1 MPVPALSVVVP
12 TRDRAG
18 YLEVTLASLS
28 AQAPGVDYE
37 VIVVDDGSS
46 DATADVVAAAG
57 ALAAGEI
64 PARPASPGAAPAD
77 EAGSPPTARSESG
90 PRPSVVNHP
99 QRVAYVRHDS
109 SRGPNAARNAGI
121 AEAGAPLIALIDD
134 DVRVPPGWAAAL
146 VAGAERHQWAEALG
160 GPIRASLEGPAPHFC
175 GRESAPV
182 TTLDLGPA
190 DRETDFVWSANMA
203 VRRSAIERIGDFDA
217 DVPIYGDEEE
227 WLIRLHA
234 NGGRVAYVA
243 DAWLDHRRAGDDA
256 RLRSLARA
264 EYRRGRSAVRN
275 DRRKGTALPLQREL
289 RDLAGAGWHTARRRC
304 PQGLIMGAHATGRI
318 VESIRGR

>member
-1 MPVPALSVVVP
+1 MPEPALSVVVP

-18 YLEVTLASLS
+18 YLEVTLSSLS
-28 AQAPGVDYE
+28 AQSPGVDYE

-46 DATADVVAAAG
+46 DLTAHVVANAAAG
-57 ALAAGEI
+57 ARDAP
-64 PARPASPGAAPAD
+64 PAPGSEVRPPS
-77 EAGSPPTARSESG
+77 
-90 PRPSVVNHP
+90 SVVNCP
-99 QRVAYVRHDS
+99 QRVAYVRHDR

-121 AEAGAPLIALIDD
+121 AEGRAPLIALIDD

-146 VAGAERHQWAEALG
+146 VAGAERHGWADALG
-160 GPIRASLEGPAPHFC
+160 GPIRASLEGPAPRSC

-182 TTLDLGPA
+182 TTLDLGET

-203 VRRSAIERIGDFDA
+203 VRRSAIERIGGFDA
-217 DVPIYGDEEE
+217 DIPIYGDEEE

-234 NGGRVAYVA
+234 DGGRVAYVA

-264 EYRRGRSAVRN
+264 EYRRGRAAVRS
-275 DRRKGTALPLQREL
+275 DRRKGTALPLRREL
-289 RDLAGAGWHTARRRC
+289 RDLAGACWHAARRRC
-304 PQGLIMGAHATGRI
+304 AHGLVMVAHAAGRI
-318 VESIRGR
+318 VETVRGR